1 MVSVVVFEFCG
12 VRCQPLRRALAA
24 PVNTIKLY
32 FIEVV
37 FWLKSQITVLC
48 PIPLNSGILELL

>member
-1 MVSVVVFEFCG
+1 MRSLLYCVPA
-12 VRCQPLRRALAA
+12 PLNAALAA

>member
-1 MVSVVVFEFCG
+1 MVSVVVIEFSG
-12 VRCQPLRRALAA
+12 MRCQPLRRALAA
-24 PVNTIKLY
+24 LVNTIKLY